1 MVSRLSTHQSRDF
14 STNQRRVRGLR
25 HPDFIGFVTAT
36 LTYFGLV
43 FGVGFILG
51 VVRVFWIVPIAGMR
65 NAELLEQPLML
76 AAIFLIA
83 RWTIKHPARE
93 LSRVDTL
100 RMGLVALLILILAE
114 VLVALF
120 INPDR
125 PRDTVSGIVY
135 LMMLGIF
142 GLMPWF
148 LSTLGKRKR

>member
-1 MVSRLSTHQSRDF
+1 
-14 STNQRRVRGLR
+14 
-25 HPDFIGFVTAT
+25 VTAT

-51 VVRVFWIVPIAGMR
+51 VVRVLWIVPIAGVR
-65 NAELLEQPLML
+65 NAELLEQPFML
-76 AAIFLIA
+76 GAILVIA
-83 RWTIKHPARE
+83 RWTIRHPARE
-93 LSRVDTL
+93 LSRVDIL
-100 RMGLVALLILILAE
+100 RLGLVALLILILAE

>member
-1 MVSRLSTHQSRDF
+1 MVSRLGTHQPRNF
-14 STNQRRVRGLR
+14 SDKHHRVRGLR
-25 HPDFIGFVTAT
+25 DIDSIGFVTAT

-51 VVRVFWIVPIAGMR
+51 VIRVLWVVPFAGVR

-125 PRDTVSGIVY
+125 PRDTLSGIVY